1 MTPQSLIKIDRDVG
15 LDVAALFG
23 CAVIT
28 GAGAVFNSAR
38 VPAGASVAVIGLG
51 GVGLT
56 AVMAARE
63 AGAARIIGVDLL
75 DSKFGL
81 AHRPWA
87 PPTAY
92 WRARRC
98 RPGPGPDPG
107 RRGFLLRSLGPPR
120 CA

>member
-1 MTPQSLIKIDRDVG
+1 MVTPQSLIKIDRDVG

-81 AHRPWA
+81 AQALGATDCVLASQTLSPGSRP
-87 PPTAY
+87 
-92 WRARRC
+92 
-98 RPGPGPDPG
+98 
-107 RRGFLLRSLGPPR
+107 
-120 CA
+120 